1 MNSSAPTSRS
11 TGRYPAGLR
20 PSTRVTPVS
29 FFVAARHKEDQGRVT
44 NDRGVAMSIGSQ
56 IKGIYAVRVGHRLP
70 GSCSGSPGELMF
82 QRTRQQFAPPD
93 AGTIGP
99 RR

>member
-1 MNSSAPTSRS
+1 MPNNSFNPTRAHFA
-11 TGRYPAGLR
+11 RAGELR
-20 PSTRVTPVS
+20 
-29 FFVAARHKEDQGRVT
+29 VAARHKEDQGRVT

-56 IKGIYAVRVGHRLP
+56 IKGIFAVRVGHRLP

-82 QRTRQQFAPPD
+82 ERTRQQFAPPD